1 MSARRMGSKER
12 ATQCL
17 ISLPM
22 ACYHA
27 VHDMPGGVGALA
39 GAHGKN
45 AAVLQNKL
53 NPNMPGH
60 ALNISELE
68 MIIASTGDARILQSI
83 CAMFGAG
90 YFFLPDVG
98 VDDGSLFTR
107 AAELLREVSE
117 LMETITHSMADGA
130 VSADEVAALD
140 KALLELHA
148 AGQGLVA
155 AVKKA
160 GGAA

>member
-1 MSARRMGSKER
+1 MSRYMGSRER
-12 ATQCL
+12 AEQCL

-27 VHDMPGGVGALA
+27 VHDLPGGVGALA

-60 ALNISELE
+60 VLNISELE

-90 YFFLPDVG
+90 YFILPTSTTDETGLMEKSATLTRELGELMQTVSASLL
-98 VDDGSLFTR
+98 DGS
-107 AAELLREVSE
+107 
-117 LMETITHSMADGA
+117 

-140 KALLELHA
+140 KALMEATA
-148 AGQGLVA
+148 AAASLVA
-155 AVKKA
+155 HAKRI
-160 GGAA
+160 GGVA